1 MSELGFA
8 VLFILSFAIGISW
21 LALSVDARLGRSGQ
35 ACQLPLPF
43 DVLGYERFQK
53 RHTGRRAVVV
63 VAGGMLLFFAAVGA
77 VVLGRLASM
86 PPDTAAPVFHAYA
99 WLPTV
104 WQPIMA
110 VGPIA
115 FVISAALGMFCLG
128 KGLDA
133 IGR

>member
-1 MSELGFA
+1 MSALGFV

-35 ACQLPLPF
+35 GCQLPLPF
-43 DVLGYERFQK
+43 DVLGCERFQK
-53 RHTGRRAVVV
+53 RRTGIRAVVV
-63 VAGGMLLFFAAVGA
+63 VTGGMLLFFAAMGA

-86 PPDTAAPVFHAYA
+86 PPDTAATAFHAYPLLQSI
-99 WLPTV
+99 WPPL
-104 WQPIMA
+104 MA
-110 VGPIA
+110 VGPVA

>member
-1 MSELGFA
+1 MSALGFVA
-8 VLFILSFAIGISW
+8 LFILSFAIGISW

-35 ACQLPLPF
+35 GCQLPLPF
-43 DVLGYERFQK
+43 DVLGCERFQT
-53 RHTGRRAVVV
+53 RRTGIRAVVV
-63 VAGGMLLFFAAVGA
+63 VTGGMLLFFAAMGA

-86 PPDTAAPVFHAYA
+86 PPDTAATAFHAYPLLQSI
-99 WLPTV
+99 WPPL
-104 WQPIMA
+104 MA

-115 FVISAALGMFCLG
+115 FVISGALGMFCLG